1 MKEQIPNS
9 HLGFRV
15 HLSREAEMRES
26 FRSSVFYILYHN
38 LQGLNCGTGS
48 TSVSSWYDQKRYL
61 FPVMTL
67 TMILIVICP
76 LLSDSEIK
84 VSEESRVILLMLS
97 LFTSVTHILSAGK
110 LLLLIAVMGAVSHI
124 IEF

>member
-1 MKEQIPNS
+1 MALAGPQSAVGMI
-9 HLGFRV
+9 R
-15 HLSREAEMRES
+15 
-26 FRSSVFYILYHN
+26 
-38 LQGLNCGTGS
+38 
-48 TSVSSWYDQKRYL
+48 RYVL
-61 FPVMTL
+61 PVMTL

-97 LFTSVTHILSAGK
+97 LFPSVTHILSAGK